1 MKTRGQ
7 GRFLHMKR
15 ASEAELIQELEML
28 NFART
33 KNNYLSE
40 KTWKGSIPKAGS
52 REDDIIYYLRVDYG
66 YDAYI
71 ENNTYYI
78 GKAAI

>member
-1 MKTRGQ
+1 
-7 GRFLHMKR
+7 MKR
-15 ASEAELIQELEML
+15 ASEKELIEELQML
-28 NFART
+28 GFAPT

-40 KTWKGSIPKAGS
+40 KTWKGPIPKAGS
-52 REDDIIYYLRVDYG
+52 REDDIIHYLRVDYH
-66 YDAYI
+66 YDAFI

>member
-1 MKTRGQ
+1 LLGQ
-7 GRFLHMKR
+7 KIIICL
-15 ASEAELIQELEML
+15 
-28 NFART
+28 
-33 KNNYLSE
+33 